1 MDELHM
7 GQLLEKAI
15 RKKGL
20 NITAIA
26 RAIGV
31 QRRTM
36 YNWFLTKDLN
46 VDIMQ
51 RISKVIVYDFGQPE
65 LAPAIVVPD
74 VVEVA
79 NDLVTIKNEE
89 YWKDKYIDLLERY
102 SSILNANIS
111 NKNILEEEE
120 VAF

>member
-36 YNWFLTKDLN
+36 YNWFSTKDLN

-102 SSILNANIS
+102 SSILNANLS

>member
-36 YNWFLTKDLN
+36 YNWL
-46 VDIMQ
+46 
-51 RISKVIVYDFGQPE
+51 S
-65 LAPAIVVPD
+65 
-74 VVEVA
+74 
-79 NDLVTIKNEE
+79 
-89 YWKDKYIDLLERY
+89 
-102 SSILNANIS
+102 
-111 NKNILEEEE
+111 
-120 VAF
+120 

>member
-102 SSILNANIS
+102 SSILNANLS

>member
-26 RAIGV
+26 KAIGV

-36 YNWFLTKDLN
+36 YNWFSTKDLN

-65 LAPAIVVPD
+65 SAPAIVVPNIL
-74 VVEVA
+74 EVA

-102 SSILNANIS
+102 SSILNANLS
-111 NKNILEEEE
+111 GKGQLLEEE
-120 VAF
+120 VTV

>member
-36 YNWFLTKDLN
+36 YNWFSTKELN

-102 SSILNANIS
+102 SSILNANLS

>member
-36 YNWFLTKDLN
+36 YNWFSTKDLN
-46 VDIMQ
+46 VEIMQ

-102 SSILNANIS
+102 SSILNANLS
-111 NKNILEEEE
+111 NKNILEEQE